1 MHPISTLPLRRSALT
16 SQRDLQQSLRWA
28 YCLRRIWD
36 QLFRHRTPMA
46 ESPVRTIPTPIR
58 RTARISVI
66 PHRQHTPTFR
76 HVAQRGGG
84 GRTRVGDQI
93 SCSMI
98 VHLVTVSSGAIPA
111 VSSRNRAIDGPL
123 RCTSNAARR
132 RDRPRTSA
140 PSYHL
145 RAAQNFE
152 LQGYRPLAPHPFRA
166 HSRHSEVCS
175 TIPKAVIRG
184 NLAALEPNNRNGR
197 VLLSLI
203 RSNVVQSSE
212 DRQRKNVAD
221 GLDGSG

>member
-1 MHPISTLPLRRSALT
+1 MSSNVTIALYGDCECIRSPLFLYASALT

-46 ESPVRTIPTPIR
+46 ESPVRIIRTPIR
-58 RTARISVI
+58 RAARISVI
-66 PHRQHTPTFR
+66 PHRQQTPTFR

-140 PSYHL
+140 PSYHR
-145 RAAQNFE
+145 RAAPDLDLQASKLLFE
-152 LQGYRPLAPHPFRA
+152 TASFCA
-166 HSRHSEVCS
+166 
-175 TIPKAVIRG
+175 
-184 NLAALEPNNRNGR
+184 
-197 VLLSLI
+197 
-203 RSNVVQSSE
+203 RSMI
-212 DRQRKNVAD
+212 
-221 GLDGSG
+221 L